1 MDFPHS
7 IIGRDRRHIAA
18 TSSTNTDL
26 ARLAIEDPSLPDGFV
41 LIADVQTAGK
51 GRQGR
56 AWASPPLSG
65 LTFSIL
71 LKPDVPPLRASTLP
85 LVVGLAVAQAV
96 ARLVPK
102 CRVGLKWPND
112 IQIDGRKLCGILCE
126 MRAEGERVRHIV
138 AGIGINV
145 NLSVTDMP
153 PEIAAIATSL
163 CIAAGHLFD
172 RTKVLDDILA
182 SLDQTYRQWLDESFV
197 ALLPAIAA
205 FDILRDRP
213 VTIERGA
220 NTISGIAS
228 GIAPDGALLVRRA
241 DGTVESVYSGD
252 AHITSRGT
260 ASASR
265 ARCAPETQFDG

>member
-7 IIGRDRRHIAA
+7 IIGRDRHHIAA
-18 TSSTNTDL
+18 TGSTNTDL
-26 ARLAIEDPSLPDGFV
+26 ARMANEDPSLPDGFV
-41 LIADVQTAGK
+41 LVADVQTAGK

-56 AWASPPLSG
+56 SWTSPPLSG
-65 LTFSIL
+65 LTFSVL

-85 LVVGLAVAQAV
+85 LVVGLSVAQAISH
-96 ARLVPK
+96 LVQK

-126 MRAEGERVRHIV
+126 MRAEGEHVRHIV

-163 CIAAGHLFD
+163 SIAAGHQFD
-172 RTKVLDDILA
+172 RPKVLDVILA
-182 SLDQTYRQWLDESFV
+182 SLDQTYRQWRNEGFV
-197 ALLPAIAA
+197 ALLPVIAA

-220 NTISGIAS
+220 NTISGIAN
-228 GIAPDGALLVRRA
+228 GIAPDGALLVRRD

-252 AHITSRGT
+252 AHLSL
-260 ASASR
+260 
-265 ARCAPETQFDG
+265 